1 MANKKLFKSAKAHEI
16 EAGHVINEAGGS
28 AKKLSPE
35 ELLAQYACTGTFYN
49 TFYTTG
55 EQQLE
60 TLLDAARRV
69 DPDFI
74 IDVAVYSRKKAWMK
88 DMPAALMAFA
98 ACQPGI
104 NRKKFNEM
112 FPQVINN
119 GRMLRNFAQFIRSGR
134 FGRKS
139 FGTWL
144 KKLIEHWLNT
154 RHLNALFRDSVGNDP
169 SIKDVIK
176 MVHPKPAD
184 KVRSNFFAYLLD
196 RSYSEELLP
205 EVAQVFEEWKAG
217 YRNREP
223 KGIEFR
229 LLTSIPDLS
238 IRDWRVL
245 GHQMGLH
252 ALRMNLNTLERHEVL
267 KDSKFVD
274 YAVNQLVD
282 AEQIQKQ
289 RIFPYQLYQT
299 YRHLNNGVPT
309 KIKNALHDAVELSV
323 ENVPNF
329 GKAAVCVDVS
339 YSMQALA
346 VGKASSTGGWRRA
359 GSQDVRCCEVAALMA
374 ACVLHAQPDAE
385 VIQFD
390 TTAEKAKVTDRDSIF
405 TLVNQLARS
414 GGGTNCGS
422 AIQYL
427 IDHKIFDLEVVILVS
442 DMESWADF
450 SNDPTRGY
458 LKKKGRTGLQYY
470 WDQWKER
477 ADRPDAKLIL
487 IDLQPHPTTQVVNRP
502 DVLNVGGFNDS
513 VFDAIASFLKGR
525 GSEHHWVD
533 TIKKGLV

>member
-1 MANKKLFKSAKAHEI
+1 MANKKMFKSAKAHEI
-16 EAGHVINEAGGS
+16 EVKHTVNEAGG
-28 AKKLSPE
+28 AAMKLDPE

-49 TFYTTG
+49 TFYATG
-55 EQQLE
+55 EKQLE
-60 TLLDAARRV
+60 TLLEAARKV
-69 DPDFI
+69 DPNFV

-98 ACQPGI
+98 ASQTGVD
-104 NRKKFNEM
+104 RVKFNEA
-112 FPQVINN
+112 FPHVIDN

-144 KKLIEHWLNT
+144 KKLIEHWLNK
-154 RHLNALFRDSVGNDP
+154 RHPAALFRDSVGNDP
-169 SIKDVIK
+169 SIADIIH
-176 MVHPKPAD
+176 MIHPKPSDQA
-184 KVRSNFFAYLLD
+184 RSNLYAYLIG
-196 RSYSEELLP
+196 RNYNEELLP
-205 EVAQVFEEWKAG
+205 EVAKVFEEWKAG
-217 YRNREP
+217 YRNRKP

-238 IRDWRVL
+238 TRDWKVL

-267 KDSKFVD
+267 KDTGFVE
-274 YAVNQLVD
+274 YAVEQLTDV
-282 AEQIQKQ
+282 EQIKKQ

-299 YRHLNNGVPT
+299 YRHLNEGIPT
-309 KIKNALHDAVELSV
+309 KIKNALHDTVEISID
-323 ENVPNF
+323 NVPRF

-346 VGKASSTGGWRRA
+346 VGKATTRGGWRRA
-359 GSQDVRCCEVAALMA
+359 GARDVRCCEVAALMA
-374 ACVLHAQPDAE
+374 ACILHSQPDAK
-385 VIQFD
+385 VVQFD
-390 TTAEKAKVTDRDSIF
+390 TAAKLASVTDRDSIF

-414 GGGTNCGS
+414 GGGTDCSS

-427 IDHKIFDLEVVILVS
+427 IDNKIFDLDAVVILS

-450 SNDPTRGY
+450 SNDPARHYT
-458 LKKKGRTGLQYY
+458 KNRTGLQYY
-470 WDQWKER
+470 WDEWKKR
-477 ADRPDAKLIL
+477 ADRPDAKLVL

-513 VFDAIASFLKGR
+513 VFDAISTFLEDR
-525 GSEHHWVD
+525 GGTNHWVD
-533 TIKKGLV
+533 AIKKGLV